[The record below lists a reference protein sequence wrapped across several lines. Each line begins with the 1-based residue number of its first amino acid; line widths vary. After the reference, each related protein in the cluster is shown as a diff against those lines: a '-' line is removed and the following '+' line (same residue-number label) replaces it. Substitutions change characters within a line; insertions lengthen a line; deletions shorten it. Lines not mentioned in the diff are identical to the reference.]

1 MAVWRSVTFIQSIS
15 DCLQHARE
23 ATSFALPIPHLGLSR
38 KTERAAG
45 YVDRIL
51 KGEKPADLPV
61 QAPTKYEL
69 VINLKTAKA
78 LGLEVSPTLLAR
90 ADEVFD
96 RAVDWITRLESF
108 ALPDARHPLL
118 GGPTMCVTTIHGGL
132 NINSVPDSVTFT
144 IDFRSIPS
152 NSHEDFRKAIRTTLG
167 GLFDSIANQE
177 SHHARL

>member
-1 MAVWRSVTFIQSIS
+1 
-15 DCLQHARE
+15 
-23 ATSFALPIPHLGLSR
+23 
-38 KTERAAG
+38 
-45 YVDRIL
+45 
-51 KGEKPADLPV
+51 
-61 QAPTKYEL
+61 
-69 VINLKTAKA
+69 VIYRT
-78 LGLEVSPTLLAR
+78 
-90 ADEVFD
+90 
-96 RAVDWITRLESF
+96 VDWITRLESF